1 MAIRHQRYRV
11 PYPDEIFDWII
22 REYGLDGRG
31 RLLDSGCGTGYVCL
45 RLSRWFEDVVAIDP
59 EPDMLRVAARAARR
73 QRLANVRFL
82 RLRAEEVT
90 PSLASAGYRERR
102 IIKTCSARRRSA
114 SRAWSTS

>member
-1 MAIRHQRYRV
+1 MR
-11 PYPDEIFDWII
+11 
-22 REYGLDGRG
+22 
-31 RLLDSGCGTGYVCL
+31 TGYVCL